1 MMHIA
6 GSIRPLSALDDLELR
21 RHRLDELIR
30 LGLVSESL
38 AEQLGKAVKEL
49 DRQIAAARD
58 ARAVRY
64 AIAA

>member
-30 LGLVSESL
+30 LELVSESL
-38 AEQLGKAVKEL
+38 AEQLAKAVEEL
-49 DRQIAAARD
+49 DRQIAAARA
-58 ARAVRY
+58 ARAASY
-64 AIAA
+64 ALAA

>member
-1 MMHIA
+1 MMHLA

-38 AEQLGKAVKEL
+38 SVQLAKAVSEL
-49 DRQIAAARD
+49 DRQISAARE
-58 ARAVRY
+58 AQSCQRM
-64 AIAA
+64 AA